1 MISGALMLD
10 PYAII
15 LISFISFWA
24 TYFGSLAGGGG
35 LVVTPVL
42 LSFGLPVPVAL
53 GTRRLSIISGI
64 AFGLVQFYK
73 WKKVDF
79 RFSLHLAAF
88 TLAGSLIGYLVVDM
102 VSDYW
107 LKKII
112 GFLIVALAV
121 VLFFEDTKRV
131 RQIKGRLFRYKNII
145 GPPLAVSAGCWMVL
159 IGGGGGTV
167 LTYVLIIVYGQT
179 ILESAGNRRLP
190 SLIGSILAT
199 ALFIWSGYI
208 HYPLAIAMFV
218 ANSLGGWFGS
228 RFFLQKGEDKVK
240 VIFFVII
247 IILGLKTALF

>member
-1 MISGALMLD
+1 MLD

-15 LISFISFWA
+15 LISFVSFWA
-24 TYFGSLAGGGG
+24 SYFGSLAGGGG

-53 GTRRLSIISGI
+53 GTRRLSTISGI

-73 WKKVDF
+73 FKKVDF
-79 RFSLHLAAF
+79 KFGLNIAGF
-88 TLAGSLIGYLVVDM
+88 TLAGCLIGYLIVDM
-102 VSDYW
+102 VNDYW

-121 VLFFEDTKRV
+121 VLFFEETERV
-131 RQIKGRLFRYKNII
+131 RSIKGRLFRHKRIV

-167 LTYVLIIVYGQT
+167 MTYILIIVYGQT

-190 SLIGSILAT
+190 LLAGSLLAT
-199 ALFIWSGYI
+199 VLFIWGGYI
-208 HYPLAIAMFV
+208 HYPLAIAMLA

-228 RFFLQKGEDKVK
+228 RFYLKKGEDKVK
-240 VIFFVII
+240 TIFFVII